1 MTPSSGW
8 GGYQGSAPS
17 TVPQRPESLGASVNP
32 PGAST
37 SHSDD
42 EWKALHAVVARQSVA
57 LEQENYCRVVAEAQ
71 FARVVECLRPL
82 ISSIIARSTGPHF
95 DQHWG
100 EGDCMC
106 DGHLA
111 RGINDV
117 LASGSDDDDEG

>member
-57 LEQENYCRVVAEAQ
+57 LEQENSRRVDAEVK
-71 FARVVECLRPL
+71 FARVVERLTPL
-82 ISSIIARSTGPHF
+82 ISSIIARSSGPHF
-95 DQHWG
+95 NQHWG
-100 EGDCMC
+100 EVLCKC

-111 RGINDV
+111 RDIDDL
-117 LASGSDDDDEG
+117 LASGWQRR